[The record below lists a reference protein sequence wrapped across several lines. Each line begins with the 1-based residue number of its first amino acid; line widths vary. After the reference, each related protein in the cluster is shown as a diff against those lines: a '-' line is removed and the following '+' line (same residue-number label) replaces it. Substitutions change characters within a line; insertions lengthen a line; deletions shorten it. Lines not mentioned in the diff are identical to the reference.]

1 MWGCFIFFCRALPS
15 SRPMWAKSWPD
26 VDRSSTE
33 VGLRPGPMW
42 TKLLGR
48 CGAES
53 WPRVCVA
60 LFYALSR
67 ADFDRGISATTLE
80 KYTKSFVYSSKP
92 RPPAHGVTK
101 C

>member
-1 MWGCFIFFCRALPS
+1 
-15 SRPMWAKSWPD
+15 
-26 VDRSSTE
+26 
-33 VGLRPGPMW
+33 MW

-92 RPPAHGVTK
+92 HPPGAWSNQVLNGNKGPCV
-101 C
+101 